1 MQIKLSFSNLFH
13 LKHTTKKKQ
22 QTKEQLQRGK
32 RKKVSILYNII
43 LDLDQLFPNDLIF
56 ERASIRIIIKT
67 IKLPSQ
73 QKNDSLMQIER
84 NFESGR

>member
-13 LKHTTKKKQ
+13 FKHTTKNKQ

-43 LDLDQLFPNDLIF
+43 LDLD
-56 ERASIRIIIKT
+56 
-67 IKLPSQ
+67 
-73 QKNDSLMQIER
+73 
-84 NFESGR
+84 